1 MKSFCKQKDVTK
13 PKLQSQLSSADL
25 FGDDEELSSDEE
37 QVRFRQMH
45 AENVVIYLSLFIA
58 TKSVKSKDLA
68 LQNFQ
73 CMTAPPSPALNSI
86 FFTLQKNT
94 YVTKMSLV
102 IINSPLYMDGHTVVL
117 ETCMVR
123 DYDIS

>member
-86 FFTLQKNT
+86 FHPPKKYLCYKNVFSYYKLPFIYGWT
-94 YVTKMSLV
+94 HCGFRNMYGQRL
-102 IINSPLYMDGHTVVL
+102 
-117 ETCMVR
+117 
-123 DYDIS
+123 